1 MGVGGKVKN
10 DHYPMCGAKNRQGNE
25 CRQPA
30 MKNGRCHYHG
40 GQSLSGEEHGRY
52 LHGLYTK
59 ESKERRK
66 VFADLMRQSRQFV
79 EEITAD

>member
-1 MGVGGKVKN
+1 
-10 DHYPMCGAKNRQGNE
+10 
-25 CRQPA
+25 

-52 LHGLYTK
+52 LHGLFTK
-59 ESKERRK
+59 EAKERRK
-66 VFADLMRQSRQFV
+66 LFAKIMRQSRQFV

>member
-1 MGVGGKVKN
+1 
-10 DHYPMCGAKNRQGNE
+10 
-25 CRQPA
+25 

-40 GQSLSGEEHGRY
+40 GQSLSGKKHGRY

-66 VFADLMRQSRQFV
+66 VFAELMRQSRQFV